1 MRAKP
6 GGGSPGLTSDLPF
19 DSPDSES
26 RVRSMGGGGGRG
38 GGSTDVWRKRKRDR
52 GGMTVVMNGPDENH
66 RGSGVSGTLG
76 LGSRYA
82 VISAAPLD
90 LDYLC
95 SRSLRWVL

>member
-26 RVRSMGGGGGRG
+26 RVCSMGGGGGRR
-38 GGSTDVWRKRKRDR
+38 GGSMDVWRKRKRDR
-52 GGMTVVMNGPDENH
+52 CEMTVVMNGPDENH
-66 RGSGVSGTLG
+66 RGSGGSGTLG

-82 VISAAPLD
+82 VISAAPPD

>member
-1 MRAKP
+1 MRAKS

-52 GGMTVVMNGPDENH
+52 GGMTVVMNGPDENQRCELH
-66 RGSGVSGTLG
+66 TWAGIPICSYFSSSSGFGLPLQQISEMGTL
-76 LGSRYA
+76 S
-82 VISAAPLD
+82 
-90 LDYLC
+90 
-95 SRSLRWVL
+95 